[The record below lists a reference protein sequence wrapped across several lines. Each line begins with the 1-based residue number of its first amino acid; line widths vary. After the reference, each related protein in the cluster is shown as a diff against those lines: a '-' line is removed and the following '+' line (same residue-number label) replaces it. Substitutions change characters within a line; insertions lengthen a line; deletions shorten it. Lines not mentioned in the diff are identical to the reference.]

1 MLFRCHS
8 RQIYTTAVCYSRK
21 TTPST
26 TKFPVILQLS
36 LPPYNDDPIPF
47 EFSSFGAIQDF
58 LRPEGRF
65 LVDPLSKTPIKI
77 DQVERIN
84 PDRAYDLVGTGF
96 VYRQKGLSRAQA
108 VDKVFDKKAALALRE
123 LLKKEDP
130 GVVELS
136 RVIQDK
142 AGMDV
147 AEWPKQYLNHQ
158 MVV

>member
-1 MLFRCHS
+1 
-8 RQIYTTAVCYSRK
+8 
-21 TTPST
+21 
-26 TKFPVILQLS
+26 
-36 LPPYNDDPIPF
+36 
-47 EFSSFGAIQDF
+47 
-58 LRPEGRF
+58 
-65 LVDPLSKTPIKI
+65 VDPLSKTPIKI

-147 AEWPKQYLNHQ
+147 AEWEAIFESSDGCVIFLEAKLR
-158 MVV
+158 MSLVSI

>member
-1 MLFRCHS
+1 
-8 RQIYTTAVCYSRK
+8 V
-21 TTPST
+21 
-26 TKFPVILQLS
+26 
-36 LPPYNDDPIPF
+36 
-47 EFSSFGAIQDF
+47 IQDF

-84 PDRAYDLVGTGF
+84 PNRAYDLVGTGF
-96 VYRQKGLSRAQA
+96 VYRQKGLSRVQA

-147 AEWPKQYLNHQ
+147 AEWEAIFESSDGCVIFLEAKLRMSLVSIHLISPLFTKLC
-158 MVV
+158 